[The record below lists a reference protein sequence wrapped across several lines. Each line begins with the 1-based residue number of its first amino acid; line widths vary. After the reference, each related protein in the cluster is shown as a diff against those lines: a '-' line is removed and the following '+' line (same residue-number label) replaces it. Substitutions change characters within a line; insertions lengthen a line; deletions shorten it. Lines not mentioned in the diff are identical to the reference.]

1 MSRSHYLDDLERELP
16 VDYAFLDEDDEVDYN
31 SVDGGY
37 SLTSMRRRRRSAE
50 CESCVKTG
58 AHIVYKR
65 IDVSEDHDSDYSECQ
80 NICSLKKNKSRLQP
94 HNISFLRDKFR
105 GFCAYSNDSRMQ

>member
-80 NICSLKKNKSRLQP
+80 NICSLKKTSPDCSHITFYFYVINSGVLCV
-94 HNISFLRDKFR
+94 L
-105 GFCAYSNDSRMQ
+105 